1 MGRPDYRQLRRA
13 KAGCRGV
20 FIGFESPTPEGL
32 RELGKKF
39 NLLKGRDI
47 RASVRRIQRHNIL
60 VVGSFIIGLDVDEPG
75 IGKRIAGV
83 AHEYGVDNLNTLFL
97 TPLPGTRLWNQMKA
111 EGRVVLKAFPE
122 DWQYYTLTFPVAR
135 YRHLS
140 LAASI
145 DEMIS
150 CDQTFYSMPSI
161 LGRAWRSLWR
171 RRLEMI
177 SLVGNLSYRSNL
189 RLNRKAY
196 ADFKRQRGNGHDTA

>member
-1 MGRPDYRQLRRA
+1 LAA

-39 NLLKGRDI
+39 KLLKGRDM

-75 IGKRIAGV
+75 IGKRIAGL

-97 TPLPGTRLWNQMKA
+97 TPLPGTRLWDQMKA
-111 EGRVVLKAFPE
+111 GGRVALEAFPE
-122 DWQYYTLTFPVAR
+122 DWKYYTLTFPVAR

-140 LAASI
+140 LEASI

-150 CDQTFYSMPSI
+150 CDQTFYSMPRI
-161 LGRAWRSLWR
+161 LLRAWRSLWGR
-171 RRLEMI
+171 RMQVV
-177 SLVGNLSYRSNL
+177 SLVGSLSYRSNL

-196 ADFKRQRGNGHDTA
+196 ADFKRQRGNGHDTAES